1 MNRRLTYALAA
12 AATVATLTLTGC
24 GGADTGAAPQPP
36 ASSQPSASATDAT
49 TAPSAETSPSEA
61 GSPSTETSAG
71 EPSGDQ
77 GAKPSKSDIV
87 AGLATF
93 YEKTQG
99 ISAAKSKKFATCM
112 VDEMYDK
119 AKTVTLV
126 AMRDG
131 EPTKID
137 KSDVGL
143 LTQSGVTCQPA
154 LA

>member
-1 MNRRLTYALAA
+1 MNRRLTYALAT
-12 AATVATLTLTGC
+12 AATAATLTLTGC
-24 GGADTGAAPQPP
+24 GGTDSGAAPQSP
-36 ASSQPSASATDAT
+36 ASSQPSASSTEST
-49 TAPSAETSPSEA
+49 TAPSAETSPSGA
-61 GSPSTETSAG
+61 ASPSAESSAS

-77 GAKPSKSDIV
+77 GGKPAKSEIV
-87 AGLATF
+87 AGLAAF

-119 AKTVTLV
+119 AKTATLV

-137 KSDVGL
+137 KADVGL

>member
-1 MNRRLTYALAA
+1 MNRRLTYALAT
-12 AATVATLTLTGC
+12 AATAATLALTGC

-36 ASSQPSASATDAT
+36 VSSQPSTSTEAT
-49 TAPSAETSPSEA
+49 TTPSVGTSPSQA
-61 GSPSTETSAG
+61 GSPSTESSAS

-77 GAKPSKSDIV
+77 GAKPAKSEIV

-119 AKTVTLV
+119 AKTATLV

-137 KSDVGL
+137 KGDVGL

>member
-12 AATVATLTLTGC
+12 AATAATLALTGC
-24 GGADTGAAPQPP
+24 GGADTSAAPP
-36 ASSQPSASATDAT
+36 ASSQPSAPSTESAS
-49 TAPSAETSPSEA
+49 APTSPSVSA
-61 GSPSTETSAG
+61 SPSASSSASQ
-71 EPSGDQ
+71 PSGDD
-77 GAKPSKSDIV
+77 GVKPSKSEIV

-119 AKTVTLV
+119 AKTATLV

-137 KSDVGL
+137 KGDVGL